1 MKSRA
6 KLAPTKLTGLILAGG
21 RSTRMGRDKAL
32 LSYDGEPQLVRAQ
45 RLLASLCTRVLVS
58 VRSDQID
65 VLRRSELRSRFPA
78 LELVIDDPEDAGP
91 VAGLLAAWH
100 QAPSAALLVLAVDLP
115 LVDESLL
122 RLLLEAR
129 DPGALATAFEHPDGT
144 LEPLCTVWEPAAEP
158 ILRARARN
166 SNVSLRRVLESS
178 TVKRIR
184 PPDPAAIQS
193 VNTPDDDAELRGLTE
208 L

>member
-1 MKSRA
+1 
-6 KLAPTKLTGLILAGG
+6 
-21 RSTRMGRDKAL
+21 MGRDKAL
-32 LSYDGEPQLVRAQ
+32 LVYAGETQLARAE
-45 RLLASLCTRVLVS
+45 RLLARVCAHVLVS
-58 VRSDQID
+58 VRPDQ
-65 VLRRSELRSRFPA
+65 VATLRGRSELRSRFPA
-78 LELVIDDPEDAGP
+78 LELVIDDHEDAGP
-91 VAGLLAAWH
+91 VAGLLAAWR
-100 QAPSAALLVLAVDLP
+100 QAPGAALLVLAVDLP

-122 RLLLEAR
+122 RVLLEAR
-129 DPGALATAFEHPDGT
+129 DPSALATAFEHPDGT

-178 TVKRIR
+178 TVKRIK
-184 PPDPAAIQS
+184 PPDPAVIQS